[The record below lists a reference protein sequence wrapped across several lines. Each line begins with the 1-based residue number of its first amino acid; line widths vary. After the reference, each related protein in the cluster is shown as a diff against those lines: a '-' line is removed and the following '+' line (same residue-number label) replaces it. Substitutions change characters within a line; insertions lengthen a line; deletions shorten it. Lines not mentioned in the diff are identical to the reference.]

1 MSLTLPFA
9 SSSARAANATWT
21 GGGAN
26 NTWTAPTNWG
36 GAAPVA
42 GDSLIFSGTTRNT
55 PNNNFTSNT
64 SFGGI
69 SFTNNTTGQTFTLSG
84 NQITL
89 GGDISTATV
98 ATGSI
103 TDTISLAM
111 ILSGN
116 RTITTNTNH
125 NLVTGL
131 TSTISESV
139 VGSTLTKSGGA
150 NLTLNGNNTFTGNI
164 FINQGSVLANTLAN
178 SGSSSSIG
186 AGNAIVFAGGGL
198 TYTGGGATTNRT
210 VTLTGSAGTLS
221 TTGTGALVYTG
232 ALSVTNTTATSLTL
246 AGTSTS
252 SNEFQG
258 AITNGASSAVSLTK
272 GGVSTWILS
281 GNNTYTGGTTV
292 SGGIL
297 EGTTSSLQGT
307 ISNNATVTFNQS
319 SNGTYSGNMSGN
331 GTLIKNGTG
340 KVTLGGANTYTGNT
354 TINAGT
360 LLINGSTASGSA
372 VTVGNTGTLGGNGTV
387 NGTVLVQSGGTLAPG
402 NSPGLLTQGSTTL
415 SGGGNYNWQ
424 ILDATG
430 AAGTGFDKITL
441 TTGSVLTINS
451 TIISK
456 FNINLWSLSAAD
468 TSGDALNF
476 NNALS
481 QSWTLIATDQTIA
494 GFSADKFTINVP
506 AFNGTGGFTNALAGG
521 TFSVSLGDSN
531 TDLVLNYTAVPEPAA
546 WILAA
551 LGLTAAVVFRRRRA

>member
-1 MSLTLPFA
+1 MKKPFPFLPMAAAMSLTLFFA

-42 GDSLIFSGTTRNT
+42 GDPLIFSGTTRTT

-89 GGDISTATV
+89 GGDIFTATV

-252 SNEFQG
+252 NNEFQG
-258 AITNGASSAVSLTK
+258 DITNGASSAVSLTK

-319 SNGTYSGNMSGN
+319 SDGTYSGNMGGN

-402 NSPGLLTQGSTTL
+402 NSPGLLKTGSLTLEAGSTSAFQIDGTTRATLFDAVDVTGNLIYGGTL
-415 SGGGNYNWQ
+415 SLTFGYVPLITDTFNLFDW
-424 ILDATG
+424 TG
-430 AAGTGFDKITL
+430 TY
-441 TTGSVLTINS
+441 S
-451 TIISK
+451 
-456 FNINLWSLSAAD
+456 
-468 TSGDALNF
+468 
-476 NNALS
+476 
-481 QSWTLIATDQTIA
+481 
-494 GFSADKFTINVP
+494 
-506 AFNGTGGFTNALAGG
+506 G
-521 TFSVSLGDSN
+521 TFSTVSFTNPGYAGNFDYATGILS
-531 TDLVLNYTAVPEPAA
+531 LTAVPEPAA

>member
-1 MSLTLPFA
+1 MAAAMSLPLFF
-9 SSSARAANATWT
+9 AANSAQAVTWN
-21 GGGAN
+21 GGGSDN
-26 NTWTAPTNWG
+26 LWTNAANWG
-36 GAAPVA
+36 GTAPVA
-42 GDSLIFSGTTRNT
+42 GDPLVFAGTTRAT
-55 PNNNFTSNT
+55 TGNNNFAAGT

-69 SFTNNTTGQTFTLSG
+69 SFTNTTAGQAFTLNTG

-89 GGDISTATV
+89 GGNISTTA
-98 ATGSI
+98 AAASL
-103 TDTISLAM
+103 TDTIGLAM
-111 ILSGN
+111 VLSGN

-252 SNEFQG
+252 NNEFQG
-258 AITNGASSAVSLTK
+258 DITNGASSAVSLTK

-319 SNGTYSGNMSGN
+319 SDGTYSGNMGGN

-402 NSPGLLTQGSTTL
+402 NSPGLLKTGSLTLEAGSTSAFQIDGTTRATLFDAVDVTGNLIYGGTL
-415 SGGGNYNWQ
+415 SLTFGYVPLITDTFNLFDW
-424 ILDATG
+424 TG
-430 AAGTGFDKITL
+430 TY
-441 TTGSVLTINS
+441 S
-451 TIISK
+451 
-456 FNINLWSLSAAD
+456 
-468 TSGDALNF
+468 
-476 NNALS
+476 
-481 QSWTLIATDQTIA
+481 
-494 GFSADKFTINVP
+494 
-506 AFNGTGGFTNALAGG
+506 G
-521 TFSVSLGDSN
+521 TFSTVSFTNPGYAGNFDYATGILS
-531 TDLVLNYTAVPEPAA
+531 LTAVPEPAA